1 MNHDSGRQHDL
12 KHSLICGKAV
22 AVAVPLPVPVP
33 LPLPQLVPQLVP
45 LLLPVLAWPGLAW
58 PECAQAAQLGLVGRP
73 NDLLLLFFL
82 SCLCIF

>member
-33 LPLPQLVPQLVP
+33 LPLPQLVP